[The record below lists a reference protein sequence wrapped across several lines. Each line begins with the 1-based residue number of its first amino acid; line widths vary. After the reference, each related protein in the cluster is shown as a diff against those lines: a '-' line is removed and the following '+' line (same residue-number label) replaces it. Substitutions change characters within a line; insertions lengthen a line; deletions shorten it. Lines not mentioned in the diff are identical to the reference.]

1 MTELF
6 GWLMKQPEAA
16 RILIWSGVIVGWLVM
31 AGLIAWAV
39 DTLVARHRRREN
51 MMPRYLRRKW

>member
-6 GWLMKQPEAA
+6 GWLMKQPAAA
-16 RILIWSGVIVGWLVM
+16 RILIWSGVIVGWIVM
-31 AGLIAWAV
+31 TGLIAWAIEA
-39 DTLVARHRRREN
+39 LVERHRRRIC

>member
-6 GWLMKQPEAA
+6 GWLMKQPAAA
-16 RILIWSGVIVGWLVM
+16 RILIWSGVIVGWIVM
-31 AGLIAWAV
+31 TGLIAWAIEA
-39 DTLVARHRRREN
+39 LVERHRRRAT